1 MASMSVVYLPGTSQ
15 TPLTATDLPRKRLI
29 MGMSCYPPYQHRMRC
44 NAPQPLNEKP
54 CHPGCRAM
62 TPPNPLLDAAAA
74 ALVLL
79 LVTGAAL
86 LASGYI
92 HRVFSGGVSG
102 LPGRVEQAIYR
113 FIGTS
118 PDEEVGWRGYT
129 RDLLAFNGIGFIV
142 LFALLLLQGSL
153 PLNPGGAGAFD
164 PLTAVNAA
172 TSFVTNTN
180 WQVYSGEVSVSYLS
194 QMAGFTV
201 QNFLS
206 AATGISVALA
216 VMRGLTRRSTD
227 RIGNFWVDMTRSV
240 LYILLPLALAAALL
254 LASQGVIQNLD
265 ASVTAGSQTIAMGPV
280 ASQVAIKLLGTN
292 GGGFFAANSAHPY
305 ENPTPITNLIEAF
318 LILLV
323 PATLPFVFGR
333 MSGAMR
339 QGWAIYAVMLAIYIA
354 ALGGLYAAE
363 LAGNPLVGELG
374 VSMEGKEVRFGLLGT
389 ALFATSTTA
398 TSCGAVDAMHDSLT
412 PLGGMVPMLLILLGE
427 VVFGGVGSGFYTIV
441 GFVVVAVFI
450 AGLMIGRTP
459 EFLGKKVEAVEMRM
473 AVVTVLIPGVLVLL
487 LSGIALALPGAMGN
501 PGPHGL
507 SEVVYA
513 FASMSNNNGSAFA
526 GLDATGPF
534 YLIAGALAMAIG
546 RFAPAIAMLALA
558 GSMAEKRSVPPG
570 PGTLLI
576 ILLVGGLTFFPLL
589 AMGPVA
595 EYLMMA
601 GGV

>member
-1 MASMSVVYLPGTSQ
+1 MDAVV
-15 TPLTATDLPRKRLI
+15 
-29 MGMSCYPPYQHRMRC
+29 
-44 NAPQPLNEKP
+44 
-54 CHPGCRAM
+54 
-62 TPPNPLLDAAAA
+62 A
-74 ALVLL
+74 ALFLL
-79 LVTGAAL
+79 LVTGAAFL
-86 LASGYI
+86 FGGYI
-92 HRVFSGGVSG
+92 HRVFSGSVSVG
-102 LPGRVEQAIYR
+102 LPGRIERAVYR
-113 FIGTS
+113 LIGTS
-118 PDEEVGWRGYT
+118 PEEEEGWRGYA
-129 RDLLAFNGIGFIV
+129 RDLLLFNGIGFLA
-142 LFALLLLQGSL
+142 LFALLLLQGAL
-153 PLNPGGAGAFD
+153 PLNPQGFGAFD
-164 PLTAVNAA
+164 PLTALNAA
-172 TSFVTNTN
+172 VSFVTNTD
-180 WQVYSGEVSVSYLS
+180 WQIYSGEVSASYLS

-206 AATGISVALA
+206 AATGLSIAIA

-240 LYILLPLALAAALL
+240 LYILLPVALAAALL

-265 ASVTAGSQTIAMGPV
+265 AYVTAGPQTIAMGPV

-305 ENPTPITNLIEAF
+305 ENPTCVTNLVEAF

-323 PATLPFVFGR
+323 PAALPFVFGR
-333 MSGAMR
+333 MAGSMR
-339 QGWAIYAVMLAIYIA
+339 QGWAIYAVMLTIYAA

-363 LAGNPLVGELG
+363 LAGNPLVTELG
-374 VSMEGKEVRFGLLGT
+374 VSGISMEGKEVRFGLLGT
-389 ALFATSTTA
+389 ALFAASTTA

-412 PLGGMVPMLLILLGE
+412 PLGGMVPMILILLGE
-427 VVFGGVGSGFYTIV
+427 VVFGGVGSGFYTIT

-459 EFLGKKVEAVEMRM
+459 EFLGKKIEAAEMRM
-473 AVVTVLIPGVLVLL
+473 AVVTVLVPGILVLL

-507 SEVVYA
+507 SEAVYA

-534 YLIAGALAMAIG
+534 YALAGAFAMAVG
-546 RFAPAIAMLALA
+546 RFAPAVAMLALA
-558 GSMAEKRSVPPG
+558 GSMAEKKAVPPG
-570 PGTLLI
+570 PGTLPTASPAFVAWMVLI

>member
-1 MASMSVVYLPGTSQ
+1 
-15 TPLTATDLPRKRLI
+15 
-29 MGMSCYPPYQHRMRC
+29 
-44 NAPQPLNEKP
+44 
-54 CHPGCRAM
+54 M
-62 TPPNPLLDAAAA
+62 TPPDPLMDAAAA
-74 ALVLL
+74 ALFLL

-86 LASGYI
+86 LLSSYI
-92 HRVFSGGVSG
+92 HRVFSGGVSAG
-102 LPGRVEQAIYR
+102 LPGAIERTVYR

-118 PDEEVGWRGYT
+118 PGEEEGWRGYT
-129 RDLLAFNGIGFIV
+129 RDLLVFNGIGFVI
-142 LFALLLLQGSL
+142 LFALLLLQGAL
-153 PLNPGGAGAFD
+153 PLNPEGAGAFD
-164 PLTAVNAA
+164 PLTALNAA
-172 TSFVTNTN
+172 VSFVTNTN
-180 WQVYSGEVSVSYLS
+180 WQVYSGEVSASYLS

-206 AATGISVALA
+206 AATGICIAIA

-240 LYILLPLALAAALL
+240 LYLLLPLALAAALL

-265 ASVTAGSQTIAMGPV
+265 ASVTAGPQTIAMGPV
-280 ASQVAIKLLGTN
+280 ASQEAIKLLGTN

-305 ENPTPITNLIEAF
+305 ENPTAISNLIEAF

-323 PATLPFVFGR
+323 PAALPFVFGR
-333 MSGAMR
+333 MTGAMR
-339 QGWAIYAVMLAIYIA
+339 QGWAIYAVMLAIYVA
-354 ALGGLYAAE
+354 AFGGLYAAE
-363 LAGNPLVGELG
+363 LAGNPLVTGIG
-374 VSMEGKEVRFGLLGT
+374 VSGISMEGKEVRFGLLGT

-427 VVFGGVGSGFYTIV
+427 VVFGGVGSGFYTIT

-459 EFLGKKVEAVEMRM
+459 EFLGKKIEAAEMQM
-473 AVVTVLIPGVLVLL
+473 AVVTVLVPGVLVLL
-487 LSGIALALPGAMGN
+487 LSGIALALPWAMGN

-534 YLIAGALAMAIG
+534 YVIAGALAMAVG
-546 RFAPAIAMLALA
+546 RFAPAIAMLVLA
-558 GSMAEKRSVPPG
+558 GSMAEKKAIPPG
-570 PGTLLI
+570 PGTLSTASPAFVAWTTLI

-595 EYLMMA
+595 EYLLMA

>member
-1 MASMSVVYLPGTSQ
+1 M
-15 TPLTATDLPRKRLI
+15 
-29 MGMSCYPPYQHRMRC
+29 
-44 NAPQPLNEKP
+44 
-54 CHPGCRAM
+54 
-62 TPPNPLLDAAAA
+62 DAVAA
-74 ALVLL
+74 ALFLL

-86 LASGYI
+86 LLSGYL
-92 HRVFSGGVSG
+92 HRVFSGSVSVG
-102 LPGRVEQAIYR
+102 LPGRIERAVYR
-113 FIGTS
+113 LIGTS
-118 PDEEVGWRGYT
+118 PEEEEGWRGYA
-129 RDLLAFNGIGFIV
+129 RDLLIFNGIGFLA
-142 LFALLLLQGSL
+142 LFALLLLQGAL
-153 PLNPGGAGAFD
+153 PLNPQGFGAFD
-164 PLTAVNAA
+164 PLTALNAA
-172 TSFVTNTN
+172 VSFVTNTD
-180 WQVYSGEVSVSYLS
+180 WQIYSGEVSASYLS

-206 AATGISVALA
+206 AATGLSIAIA

-240 LYILLPLALAAALL
+240 LYVLLPVALAAALL

-265 ASVTAGSQTIAMGPV
+265 AYVTAGPQTIAMGPV

-305 ENPTPITNLIEAF
+305 ENPTCVTNLVEAF

-323 PATLPFVFGR
+323 PAALPFVFGR
-333 MSGAMR
+333 MAGSMR
-339 QGWAIYAVMLAIYIA
+339 QGWAIYAVMLTIYAA

-374 VSMEGKEVRFGLLGT
+374 VLGISMEGKEVRSGLLGT
-389 ALFATSTTA
+389 ALFAASTTA

-412 PLGGMVPMLLILLGE
+412 PLGGMVPMILILLGE
-427 VVFGGVGSGFYTIV
+427 VVFGGVGSGFYTIT

-459 EFLGKKVEAVEMRM
+459 EFLGKKIEAAEMRM
-473 AVVTVLIPGVLVLL
+473 AVVTVLVPGILVLL

-507 SEVVYA
+507 SEAVYA

-534 YLIAGALAMAIG
+534 YALAGAFAMAVG
-546 RFAPAIAMLALA
+546 RFAPAVAMLALA
-558 GSMAEKRSVPPG
+558 GSMAEKKAVPPG
-570 PGTLLI
+570 PGTLPTASPAFVAWMVLI

>member
-1 MASMSVVYLPGTSQ
+1 
-15 TPLTATDLPRKRLI
+15 
-29 MGMSCYPPYQHRMRC
+29 
-44 NAPQPLNEKP
+44 
-54 CHPGCRAM
+54 M
-62 TPPNPLLDAAAA
+62 TPPDPLLDAAAA
-74 ALVLL
+74 ALFLL

-86 LASGYI
+86 LLSGYI
-92 HRVFSGGVSG
+92 HRVFSGGVSAG
-102 LPGRVEQAIYR
+102 LPGAIEQAIYR

-118 PDEEVGWRGYT
+118 PGEEEGWRGYT
-129 RDLLAFNGIGFIV
+129 RDLLVFNGIGFVV
-142 LFALLLLQGSL
+142 LFALLLLQGIL
-153 PLNPGGAGAFD
+153 PLNPEGVGAFD
-164 PLTAVNAA
+164 PLTALNAA
-172 TSFVTNTN
+172 VSFVTNTN
-180 WQVYSGEVSVSYLS
+180 WQVYSGEVSASYLS

-206 AATGISVALA
+206 AATGICIAIA

-240 LYILLPLALAAALL
+240 LYILLPIALAAALL

-265 ASVTAGSQTIAMGPV
+265 AHVTAGPQTIAMGPV
-280 ASQVAIKLLGTN
+280 ASQEAIKLLGTN

-305 ENPTPITNLIEAF
+305 ENPTAISNLIEAF

-323 PATLPFVFGR
+323 PAALPFVFGR
-333 MSGAMR
+333 MTGAMR
-339 QGWAIYAVMLAIYIA
+339 QGWAIYAVMLTIYVA
-354 ALGGLYAAE
+354 AFGGLYAAE

-374 VSMEGKEVRFGLLGT
+374 VSGISMEGKEVRFGLLGT

-427 VVFGGVGSGFYTIV
+427 VVFGGVGSGFYTIT

-459 EFLGKKVEAVEMRM
+459 EFLGKKIEAAEMQM
-473 AVVTVLIPGVLVLL
+473 AVVTVLVPGVLVLL
-487 LSGIALALPGAMGN
+487 LSGITLALPWAMGN

-534 YLIAGALAMAIG
+534 YVIAGALAMAVG

-558 GSMAEKRSVPPG
+558 GSMAEKKAIPPG
-570 PGTLLI
+570 PGTLSTASPAFVAWTTLI

-595 EYLMMA
+595 EYLLMA

>member
-1 MASMSVVYLPGTSQ
+1 
-15 TPLTATDLPRKRLI
+15 
-29 MGMSCYPPYQHRMRC
+29 
-44 NAPQPLNEKP
+44 
-54 CHPGCRAM
+54 M
-62 TPPNPLLDAAAA
+62 TPPDPLLDAAAA
-74 ALVLL
+74 ALFLL

-86 LASGYI
+86 PFSNYI
-92 HRVFSGGVSG
+92 HRVFSGGVSAG
-102 LPGRVEQAIYR
+102 LPGRIERAVYR
-113 FIGTS
+113 FIGTT
-118 PDEEVGWRGYT
+118 PEEEEGWRGYT
-129 RDLLAFNGIGFIV
+129 RDLLIFNGIGFVV
-142 LFALLLLQGSL
+142 LFALLLLQGAL
-153 PLNPGGAGAFD
+153 PLNPGGVGAFD
-164 PLTAVNAA
+164 PLTAVNTAV
-172 TSFVTNTN
+172 SFVTNTN
-180 WQVYSGEVSVSYLS
+180 WQVYSGEVSASYLT

-206 AATGISVALA
+206 AATGICVAIA

-227 RIGNFWVDMTRSV
+227 RIGNFWVDATRSV

-265 ASVTAGSQTIAMGPV
+265 ASVTAGPQTIAMGPV
-280 ASQVAIKLLGTN
+280 ASQEAIKLLGTN

-305 ENPTPITNLIEAF
+305 ENPTAISNLIETF
-318 LILLV
+318 LILLI
-323 PATLPFVFGR
+323 PAALPFVFGR
-333 MSGAMR
+333 MTGAMR
-339 QGWAIYAVMLAIYIA
+339 QGWAIYAVMLTIYVA

-374 VSMEGKEVRFGLLGT
+374 VSGISMEGKEVRFGLLGT

-427 VVFGGVGSGFYTIV
+427 VVFGGVGSGFYTV
-441 GFVVVAVFI
+441 TGFVVVAVFI

-459 EFLGKKVEAVEMRM
+459 EFLGKKIEAAEMQM
-473 AVVTVLIPGVLVLL
+473 AVVTVLVPGVLVLL
-487 LSGIALALPGAMGN
+487 LSGIALALPGAMAN

-534 YLIAGALAMAIG
+534 YVIAGALAMAVG

-558 GSMAEKRSVPPG
+558 GSMAEKKAVPPG
-570 PGTLLI
+570 PGTLSTASPAFAAWTVLI

-595 EYLMMA
+595 EYLLMV